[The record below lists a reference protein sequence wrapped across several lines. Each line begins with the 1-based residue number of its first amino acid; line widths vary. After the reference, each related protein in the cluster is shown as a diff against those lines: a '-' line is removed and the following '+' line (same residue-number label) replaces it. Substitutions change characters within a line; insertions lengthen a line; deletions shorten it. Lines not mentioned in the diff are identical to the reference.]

1 MSRGY
6 AKHLLVFNSANS
18 STYTSN
24 AFFVQDAATIS
35 VSVQTVVAT
44 ASTITIQGSN
54 DHGLNDSAA
63 TVAAWST
70 VTALTAFPAL
80 VTIDPGLRWLRFQ
93 RGSQESL
100 STTQMATWCT

>member
-1 MSRGY
+1 MSRGWS
-6 AKHLLVFNSANS
+6 KHIVVFNSANS
-18 STYTSN
+18 STYTSP
-24 AFFVQDAATIS
+24 AYLVQEAATLS
-35 VSVQTVVAT
+35 VSVHTVVAT
-44 ASTITIQGSN
+44 ASTLTIQGSN
-54 DHGLNDSAA
+54 DHGLDNSSA

-100 STTQMATWCT
+100 STTQLVTWNT